1 MEMYLVV
8 FGVETAESLH
18 RGYNLEGYQPA
29 NA

>member
-8 FGVETAESLH
+8 FGVETAASLH
-18 RGYNLEGYQPA
+18 IGYNLGYQPA